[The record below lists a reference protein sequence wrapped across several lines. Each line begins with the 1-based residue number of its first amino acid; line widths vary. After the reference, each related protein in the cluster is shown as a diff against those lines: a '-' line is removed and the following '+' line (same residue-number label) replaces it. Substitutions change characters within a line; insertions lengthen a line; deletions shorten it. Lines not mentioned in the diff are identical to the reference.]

1 MNRFLEALNQKII
14 FTDGATG
21 TMLQRLGL
29 NPGENPSL
37 LCITAPEVIEDIH
50 TAYFKAG
57 SHIVYTNTFSAC
69 APKLEGTGYT
79 VEDIVFA
86 AVNCA
91 KRAAA
96 PYNGMVALDIGPLGE
111 LLEPL
116 GTMPFERAVDLFAE
130 QIRAGVKAG
139 VDLIAIETMMD
150 VYEAKAALLA
160 AKECSDLPVMVTM
173 TFEAGGRTFTGC
185 DIPSMALTLE
195 GHGADVIGVNCSVG
209 PLQLGEI
216 ITELRRWT
224 RLPIAV
230 KPNAGLPN
238 AGGGYDLT
246 AEQFAAGMRT
256 LIDCGASVVGGCC
269 GTSPEYIAALTHATV
284 DKTPVMPPKTIPC
297 AACSSTASVLLDAP
311 IVVGERLNP
320 TGKKLLK
327 QALDDSDM
335 GYILRQAVAQQEDG
349 AQVLDVNVGLPGI
362 DEPAMMAKVVKAI
375 QSVCPLPLQIDSS
388 NPDAIEAGLRVYN
401 GRAIVNSVNGKDEV
415 LDRLLPVVKKYGATV
430 VGLTLDESGIP
441 ETAEG
446 RVDIAKKIIAR
457 CEQAGIPRED
467 IIIDCLTMTV
477 GADQRNAQITLEAVR
492 RVHAL
497 GIKTALGVSNV
508 SFGLPRRDLVNRTF
522 FTMALQAGLNLSI
535 INPADTGMMEALS
548 VFRMLFGFD
557 TNGEDYIRQFAQTT
571 APVIAATAP
580 VASAASAS
588 EKSAQNDVSA
598 AIHAGLDQQAAQ
610 AARDLLES
618 TTPESLIADI
628 LIPVLDD
635 VGKRYEKNEIFL
647 PQLIRSAGAAKAA
660 FDVVRERIA
669 ATKSEQTDRGTIVLA
684 TVQGDIHDI
693 GKNIVRAVLENYGY
707 RIIDLG
713 RDVPPQAVVDAAKSA
728 KAMLCGLSALMTTTL
743 PAMEETIKLL
753 HAQCPD
759 CRVVVGGAVLT
770 ADYAAAIGAHYY
782 AKDASATVAAAR
794 VVFGV

>member
-1 MNRFLEALNQKII
+1 MKRFLEALNKKII
-14 FTDGATG
+14 FTDGAMG
-21 TMLQRLGL
+21 TMLQRSGL

-50 TAYFKAG
+50 AAYFKAG
-57 SHIVYTNTFSAC
+57 SHIVFTNTFSAS

-79 VEDIVFA
+79 VEDVVFA
-86 AVNCA
+86 AAACA

-96 PYNGMVALDIGPLGE
+96 PYDGMVALDIGPLGE

-116 GTMPFERAVDLFAE
+116 GTMPFERAVALFAE
-130 QIRAGVKAG
+130 QIRAGVEAG

-224 RLPIAV
+224 RLPIAA

-238 AGGGYDLT
+238 AGGGYDLS
-246 AEQFAAGMRT
+246 AEQFAAGMRA

-269 GTSPEYIAALTHATV
+269 GTSPEYIVALTHATR
-284 DKTPVMPPKTIPC
+284 DKAPAAPPKTVPC

-311 IVVGERLNP
+311 IIVGERLNP

-327 QALDDSDM
+327 QALTDSDM

-388 NPDAIEAGLRVYN
+388 DPDAIEAGLRVYN

-415 LDRLLPVVKKYGATV
+415 LDRLLPVVKKYGAAV
-430 VGLTLDESGIP
+430 VGLTLDENGIP

-446 RVDIAKKIIAR
+446 RVEIAKKIVAR
-457 CEQAGIPRED
+457 CEQAGIPHGD
-467 IIIDCLTMTV
+467 VIIDCLTMTV

-535 INPADTGMMEALS
+535 INPADAGMMEALS

-557 TNGEDYIRQFAQTT
+557 ANGEDYIRRFAQTT
-571 APVIAATAP
+571 APVATFVPAT
-580 VASAASAS
+580 SAASAP
-588 EKSAQNDVSA
+588 EKGAQNDVSA
-598 AIHAGLDQQAAQ
+598 AIYAGLEQQAAQ

-628 LIPVLDD
+628 LIPVLDN
-635 VGKRYEKNEIFL
+635 VGKRYENNEIFL

-669 ATKSEQTDRGTIVLA
+669 TTKSEQTDRGTIVLA

-713 RDVPPQAVVDAAKSA
+713 RDVPPAAVVDAVKSA

-753 HAQCPD
+753 HAQCPN

-782 AKDASATVAAAR
+782 AKDASATVSAAKI
-794 VVFGV
+794 VFGM

>member
-1 MNRFLEALNQKII
+1 MNRFLEALNKQII
-14 FTDGATG
+14 FTDGAMG
-21 TMLQRLGL
+21 TMLQRSGL

-37 LCITAPEVIEDIH
+37 LCITAPKVIEDIH
-50 TAYFKAG
+50 AAYFKAD
-57 SHIVYTNTFSAC
+57 SNIVFTNTFSAC
-69 APKLEGTGYT
+69 APKLEGTGYS
-79 VEDIVFA
+79 VDDVISA
-86 AVNCA
+86 AVGCA
-91 KRAAA
+91 KCAAA
-96 PYNGMVALDIGPLGE
+96 PFGGMVALDIGPLGE

-116 GTMPFERAVDLFAE
+116 GTMPFEQAVELFAE
-130 QIRAGVKAG
+130 QVRAGVKAG

-173 TFEAGGRTFTGC
+173 TFEASGRTFTGC

-238 AGGGYDLT
+238 AGGGYDLS
-246 AEQFAAGMRT
+246 AEQFADGMRT
-256 LIDCGASVVGGCC
+256 LITCGASVVGGCC
-269 GTSPEYIAALTHATV
+269 GTTPEYILALTHTTNAM
-284 DKTPVMPPKTIPC
+284 TPIPAPKTVPC
-297 AACSSTASVLLDAP
+297 ATCSSTVSVLLNAP

-327 QALDDSDM
+327 QALADSDM

-349 AQVLDVNVGLPGI
+349 AQILDVNVGLPGF

-388 NPDAIEAGLRVYN
+388 DPDAIEAGLRVYN
-401 GRAIVNSVNGKDEV
+401 GRALVNSVNGKDEV
-415 LDRLLPVVKKYGATV
+415 LDRLLPVVKKYGAAV

-446 RVDIAKKIIAR
+446 RVEIAKKIIAR

-467 IIIDCLTMTV
+467 VIIDCLTMTV
-477 GADQRNAQITLEAVR
+477 GADQHNAEITLEAVR

-497 GIKTALGVSNV
+497 GVKTALGVSNV

-522 FTMALQAGLNLSI
+522 FTLALQAGLNLSI
-535 INPADTGMMEALS
+535 INPADAGMMEALS
-548 VFRMLFGFD
+548 VFRMLFGYD
-557 TNGEDYIRQFAQTT
+557 ANGEDYIRRFAQTT
-571 APVIAATAP
+571 AQPAIAAP
-580 VASAASAS
+580 
-588 EKSAQNDVSA
+588 EKSAQGDVAA
-598 AIHAGLDQQAAQ
+598 AIHAGLEQQAAQ
-610 AARDLLES
+610 AAHSLLES
-618 TTPESLIADI
+618 TTPETLIADI

-669 ATKSEQTDRGTIVLA
+669 ASKSEQTDRGTIVLA

-713 RDVPPQAVVDAAKSA
+713 RDVPPAAVVEAVKSA
-728 KAMLCGLSALMTTTL
+728 KATLCGLSALMTTTL

-770 ADYAAAIGAHYY
+770 ADYASAIGAHYY
-782 AKDASATVAAAR
+782 AKDASATVSAAKT
-794 VVFGV
+794 VFGS

>member
-1 MNRFLEALNQKII
+1 MNRFLEALNKQII
-14 FTDGATG
+14 FTDGAMG
-21 TMLQRLGL
+21 TMLQRSGL

-37 LCITAPEVIEDIH
+37 LCITDPKVIEDIH
-50 TAYFKAG
+50 AAYFKAG

-69 APKLEGTGYT
+69 APKLEGTGHS
-79 VEDIVFA
+79 VEEVISA
-86 AVNCA
+86 ATGCA
-91 KRAAA
+91 RRAAA
-96 PYNGMVALDIGPLGE
+96 PYGGMVALDIGPLGE

-116 GTMPFERAVDLFAE
+116 GTMPFERAVELFAE

-139 VDLIAIETMMD
+139 VDLVAIETMMD

-185 DIPSMALTLE
+185 DIPAMALTLE

-224 RLPIAV
+224 RLPIAA

-246 AEQFAAGMRT
+246 AEQFAEGMCA

-269 GTSPEYIAALTHATV
+269 GTTPEYISALTHTASAM
-284 DKTPVMPPKTIPC
+284 TPVSAPNAVPC
-297 AACSSTASVLLDAP
+297 AACSSTVSVLLDAP

-327 QALDDSDM
+327 QALADSDM

-349 AQVLDVNVGLPGI
+349 AQLLDVNVGLPGI

-388 NPDAIEAGLRVYN
+388 DPDAIEAGLRVYN
-401 GRAIVNSVNGKDEV
+401 GRAVVNSVNGKDEV
-415 LDRLLPVVKKYGATV
+415 LDRLLPVVKKYGAAV

-446 RVDIAKKIIAR
+446 RVEIAKKIISR

-467 IIIDCLTMTV
+467 VMIDCLTMTV
-477 GADQRNAQITLEAVR
+477 GADQRNAEITLEAVR

-497 GIKTALGVSNV
+497 GVKTALGVSNV

-522 FTMALQAGLNLSI
+522 FTLALQAGLNLSI
-535 INPADTGMMEALS
+535 INPADAGMMEALS
-548 VFRMLFGFD
+548 VFRMLFGYD
-557 TNGEDYIRQFAQTT
+557 ANGEDYIRRFAQTAAQP
-571 APVIAATAP
+571 APTVIPEKNAP
-580 VASAASAS
+580 GDVA
-588 EKSAQNDVSA
+588 A
-598 AIHAGLDQQAAQ
+598 AIHAGLEQQAAQ
-610 AARDLLES
+610 AARSLLES
-618 TTPESLIADI
+618 ATPEALISDI

-669 ATKSEQTDRGTIVLA
+669 ESKIEQTDRGTIVLA

-713 RDVPPQAVVDAAKSA
+713 RDVPPVTVVEAVKSA
-728 KAMLCGLSALMTTTL
+728 KATLCGLSALMTTTL

-753 HAQCPD
+753 HTQCPD

-770 ADYAAAIGAHYY
+770 ADYASAIGAHYY
-782 AKDASATVAAAR
+782 AKDASATVSAAKI
-794 VVFGV
+794 VFGS

>member
-1 MNRFLEALNQKII
+1 MNRFLEALNKQII
-14 FTDGATG
+14 FIDGAMG
-21 TMLQRLGL
+21 TMLQRSGL

-37 LCITAPEVIEDIH
+37 LCITNPKVIEDIH
-50 TAYFKAG
+50 AAYFKAG
-57 SHIVYTNTFSAC
+57 SHIVYTNTFSASS
-69 APKLEGTGYT
+69 PKLEGTGHS
-79 VEDIVFA
+79 VDDVISA
-86 AVNCA
+86 AVGCA
-91 KRAAA
+91 RRAAA
-96 PYNGMVALDIGPLGE
+96 PFDGMVALDIGPLGE

-116 GTMPFERAVDLFAE
+116 GTMPFERAVELFTQ

-160 AKECSDLPVMVTM
+160 AKECCNLPVIVTM

-185 DIPSMALTLE
+185 DIPAMALTLE

-224 RLPIAV
+224 RLPIAA

-238 AGGGYDLT
+238 AGGGYDLSD
-246 AEQFAAGMRT
+246 EQFADGMRT
-256 LIDCGASVVGGCC
+256 LIACGASVVGGCC
-269 GTSPEYIAALTHATV
+269 GTTPEYIFALTQTANV
-284 DKTPVMPPKTIPC
+284 MTPIPAPKTVPC
-297 AACSSTASVLLDAP
+297 AACSSTVSVLLDAP

-327 QALDDSDM
+327 QALADSDM

-349 AQVLDVNVGLPGI
+349 AQMLDVNVGLPGI

-401 GRAIVNSVNGKDEV
+401 GRAVVNSVNGKDEV
-415 LDRLLPVVKKYGATV
+415 LDRLLPVVKKYGAAV
-430 VGLTLDESGIP
+430 VGLTLDQSGIP

-446 RVDIAKKIIAR
+446 RVEIAKKIITR
-457 CEQAGIPRED
+457 CEHAGIPREHV
-467 IIIDCLTMTV
+467 IIDCLTMTV

-492 RVHAL
+492 QVHAL
-497 GIKTALGVSNV
+497 GVKTALGVSNV

-522 FTMALQAGLNLSI
+522 FTLALQAGLNLSI
-535 INPADTGMMEALS
+535 INPADAGMMEALS
-548 VFRMLFGFD
+548 VFRMLFGYD
-557 TNGEDYIRQFAQTT
+557 ANGEDYIQRFAQTT
-571 APVIAATAP
+571 AQP
-580 VASAASAS
+580 VAVP
-588 EKSAQNDVSA
+588 EKSAKGDVAS
-598 AIHAGLDQQAAQ
+598 AIHAGLEQQAKQ
-610 AARDLLES
+610 SARSLLES

-628 LIPVLDD
+628 LIPTLDD

-669 ATKSEQTDRGTIVLA
+669 ESKSEQANRGTIVLA

-713 RDVPPQAVVDAAKSA
+713 RDVPPTTVVEAVKSA
-728 KAMLCGLSALMTTTL
+728 QATLCGLSALMTTTL
-743 PAMEETIKLL
+743 PAMEETIRLL
-753 HAQCPD
+753 GAQCPD

-782 AKDASATVAAAR
+782 AKDASATVSAAKI
-794 VVFGV
+794 VFDT

>member
-1 MNRFLEALNQKII
+1 MNRFREALHKKII
-14 FTDGATG
+14 FTDGAMG
-21 TMLQRLGL
+21 TMLQRSGL

-50 TAYFKAG
+50 AAYFKAG
-57 SHIVYTNTFSAC
+57 SHIVYTNTFSAS
-69 APKLEGTGYT
+69 APKLEDSGYS
-79 VEDIVFA
+79 VDAVVSA
-86 AVNCA
+86 AVGCA
-91 KRAAA
+91 RRAAD
-96 PYNGMVALDIGPLGE
+96 PYGGLVALDIGPLGE

-116 GTMPFERAVDLFAE
+116 GTLPFERAVALFSE
-130 QIRAGVKAG
+130 QIQAGAKAG

-160 AKECSDLPVMVTM
+160 AKECCDLPVMVTM

-185 DIPSMALTLE
+185 DIPAMALTLE

-209 PLQLGEI
+209 PLQLGEMVA
-216 ITELRRWT
+216 ELRRWT

-246 AEQFAAGMRT
+246 AEQFAQGACA
-256 LIDCGASVVGGCC
+256 LIDRGASVVGGCC
-269 GTSPEYIAALTHATV
+269 GTSPEYIAALTAAARG
-284 DKTPVMPPKTIPC
+284 KAPPKPPTSVPS
-297 AACSSTASVLLDAP
+297 AACSATVSVPLNAP
-311 IVVGERLNP
+311 VVVGERLNP

-327 QALDDSDM
+327 QALADSDM
-335 GYILRQAVAQQEDG
+335 GYILRQAVAQQADG
-349 AQVLDVNVGLPGI
+349 AQLLDVNVGLPGI

-388 NPDAIEAGLRVYN
+388 DPDAIEAGLRVYN
-401 GRAIVNSVNGKDEV
+401 GRAVVNSVNGKDEV
-415 LDRLLPVVKKYGATV
+415 LDRLLPVVKKYGAAV
-430 VGLTLDESGIP
+430 VGLTLDEDGIP

-446 RVDIAKKIIAR
+446 RVAIAQKIIAR
-457 CEQAGIPRED
+457 CAQAGIPRED
-467 IIIDCLTMTV
+467 VIIDCLTMTV

-492 RVHAL
+492 RVSAL
-497 GIKTALGVSNV
+497 GVKTALGVSNV

-522 FTMALQAGLNLSI
+522 FTMALEAGLNLAI
-535 INPADTGMMEALS
+535 INPADAGMMESLS

-557 TNGEDYIRQFAQTT
+557 ANGEDYIRKFAQTT
-571 APVIAATAP
+571 AQAPPAVSGNNAPGGIA
-580 VASAASAS
+580 
-588 EKSAQNDVSA
+588 A
-598 AIHAGLDQQAAQ
+598 AIHAGLEQQAAQ
-610 AARDLLES
+610 GARELLES
-618 TTPESLIADI
+618 TAPEALIADI
-628 LIPVLDD
+628 LIPTLDE

-669 ATKSEQTDRGTIVLA
+669 ASKSEQTDRGTIVLA

-713 RDVPPQAVVDAAKSA
+713 RDVAPATVVEAVKSA
-728 KAMLCGLSALMTTTL
+728 NAALCGLSALMTTTL
-743 PAMEETIKLL
+743 PAMEETIGLL
-753 HAQCPD
+753 KAHCPA

-782 AKDASATVAAAR
+782 AKDASATVAAAK

>member
-14 FTDGATG
+14 FTDGAMG
-21 TMLQRLGL
+21 TMLQRRGL
-29 NPGENPSL
+29 HPGENPSL
-37 LCITAPEVIEDIH
+37 LCITAPKMIEEIH
-50 TAYFKAG
+50 AAYFQAG

-69 APKLEGTGYT
+69 APKLEGTGHS
-79 VEDIVFA
+79 VDEVISA
-86 AVNCA
+86 AVGCA
-91 KRAAA
+91 RRAAA
-96 PYNGMVALDIGPLGE
+96 PYDGMVALDIGPLGG

-116 GTMPFERAVDLFAE
+116 GTMPFERAVELFAE
-130 QIRAGVKAG
+130 QIKAGARAG
-139 VDLIAIETMMD
+139 VDLVAIETMMD

-160 AKECSDLPVMVTM
+160 ARECCDLPVMVTM

-185 DIPSMALTLE
+185 DIPAMALTLE

-224 RLPIAV
+224 RLPIAA

-246 AEQFAAGMRT
+246 PEQFADGMRA
-256 LIDCGASVVGGCC
+256 LVDSGASIVGGCC
-269 GTSPEYIAALTHATV
+269 GTSPEYIAALARAAR
-284 DKTPVMPPKTIPC
+284 DQTPVSPPQTVPC
-297 AACSSTASVLLDAP
+297 AACSSTVSVLLDAP
-311 IVVGERLNP
+311 VVVGERLNP

-327 QALDDSDM
+327 QALADSDM

-349 AQVLDVNVGLPGI
+349 AQILDVNVGLPGI

-388 NPDAIEAGLRVYN
+388 DPDAIEAGLRVYN
-401 GRAIVNSVNGKDEV
+401 GRAVVNSVNGKDEV
-415 LDRLLPVVKKYGATV
+415 LGRLLPVVKKYGAAV
-430 VGLTLDESGIP
+430 VGLTLDEDGIP

-446 RVDIAKKIIAR
+446 RVEIAKKIIAR

-467 IIIDCLTMTV
+467 VIIDCLTMTV

-497 GIKTALGVSNV
+497 GVKTALGVSNV

-535 INPADTGMMEALS
+535 INPADAGMMEALT
-548 VFRMLFGFD
+548 VFRMLFGYD
-557 TNGEDYIRQFAQTT
+557 SNGEDYIRRFAQTT
-571 APVIAATAP
+571 AQAVPAVPEKKAQGD
-580 VASAASAS
+580 VA
-588 EKSAQNDVSA
+588 A
-598 AIHAGLDQQAAQ
+598 AIHAGLEQQAAQ
-610 AARDLLES
+610 AARSLLES
-618 TTPESLIADI
+618 TTPEALIADI
-628 LIPVLDD
+628 LIPVLDE

-669 ATKSEQTDRGTIVLA
+669 ASKSEQTDRGTIVLA

-713 RDVPPQAVVDAAKSA
+713 RDVPPATVVDAVKSA
-728 KAMLCGLSALMTTTL
+728 NAALCGLSALMTTTL

-770 ADYAAAIGAHYY
+770 ADYASAIGAHYY
-782 AKDASATVAAAR
+782 AKDASATVSAAKT
-794 VVFGV
+794 VFGA

>member
-14 FTDGATG
+14 FTDGAMG
-21 TMLQRLGL
+21 TMLQRMGL
-29 NPGENPSL
+29 HPGENPSL
-37 LCITAPEVIEDIH
+37 LCISAPEVIEEIH
-50 TAYFKAG
+50 AAYYKAG

-69 APKLEGTGYT
+69 APKLEGTGHS
-79 VEDIVFA
+79 VEDVIFA

-116 GTMPFERAVDLFAE
+116 GTMPFERAIGLFAE
-130 QIRAGVKAG
+130 QMKAGAKAG

-150 VYEAKAALLA
+150 IYEAKAALLA
-160 AKECSDLPVMVTM
+160 AKECCNLPVMVTM

-185 DIPSMALTLE
+185 DIPAMALTLE

-209 PLQLGEI
+209 PLQLGNI

-224 RLPIAV
+224 RLPIAA

-246 AEQFAAGMRT
+246 AEQFAEGMRT

-269 GTSPEYIAALTHATV
+269 GTSPEYIAALTYTV
-284 DKTPVMPPKTIPC
+284 RDKTPLDPPKTVPC
-297 AACSSTASVLLDAP
+297 AACSSTVSVLLDAP

-327 QALDDSDM
+327 QALSDSDM

-349 AQVLDVNVGLPGI
+349 AQILDVNVGLPGI

-375 QSVCPLPLQIDSS
+375 QSICPLPLQIDSS
-388 NPDAIEAGLRVYN
+388 DPNAIEAGLRVYN
-401 GRAIVNSVNGKDEV
+401 GRAVVNSVNGKDEV
-415 LDRLLPVVKKYGATV
+415 LDRLLPVVKKYGAAV
-430 VGLTLDESGIP
+430 VGLTLDDSGIP
-441 ETAEG
+441 ETADG
-446 RVDIAKKIIAR
+446 RVQIAKKIIAR
-457 CEQAGIPRED
+457 CEQVGIPREA

-492 RVHAL
+492 QVHAL
-497 GIKTALGVSNV
+497 GVKTALGVSNV

-522 FTMALQAGLNLSI
+522 FTLALQAGLNLSI
-535 INPADTGMMEALS
+535 INPADAGMMEALA
-548 VFRMLFGFD
+548 VFRMLFGYD
-557 TNGEDYIRQFAQTT
+557 PNGEDYIGRFAQTT
-571 APVIAATAP
+571 VQSGP
-580 VASAASAS
+580 AASS
-588 EKSAQNDVSA
+588 DKNAQNDVA
-598 AIHAGLDQQAAQ
+598 MAIHSGLEQQAAQ
-610 AARDLLES
+610 AARSLLDL
-618 TTPESLIADI
+618 TTPDALIADL

-635 VGKRYEKNEIFL
+635 IGKRYEKNEIFL

-660 FDVVRERIA
+660 FDVVREKITA
-669 ATKSEQTDRGTIVLA
+669 SKGGQTDRGTIVLA

-713 RDVPPQAVVDAAKSA
+713 RDVPPITVVDAVKSTNA
-728 KAMLCGLSALMTTTL
+728 TLCGLSALMTTTL

-753 HAQCPD
+753 HVQCPD

-770 ADYAAAIGAHYY
+770 ADYASAIGAHYY
-782 AKDASATVAAAR
+782 AKDASATVSAAKK
-794 VVFGV
+794 VFGA

>member
-1 MNRFLEALNQKII
+1 MNRFLEALNNQII
-14 FTDGATG
+14 LTDGAMG
-21 TMLQRLGL
+21 TMLQRSGL

-37 LCITAPEVIEDIH
+37 LCITAPKVIEDIH
-50 TAYFKAG
+50 AAYFKAG
-57 SHIVYTNTFSAC
+57 SHLVFTNTFSAS
-69 APKLEGTGYT
+69 APKLEGTGYS
-79 VEDIVFA
+79 VHDVISA
-86 AVNCA
+86 AVDCA
-91 KRAAA
+91 RRAAT
-96 PYNGMVALDIGPLGE
+96 PFDGMVALDIGPLGE

-116 GTMPFERAVDLFAE
+116 GTMPFEQAVELFAE
-130 QIRAGVKAG
+130 QVRAGVKAG

-209 PLQLGEI
+209 PLQLGKI

-224 RLPIAV
+224 RLTIAV

-238 AGGGYDLT
+238 AGGGYDLS
-246 AEQFAAGMRT
+246 AEQFADGMRT
-256 LIDCGASVVGGCC
+256 LITCGASVVGGCC
-269 GTSPEYIAALTHATV
+269 GTTPEYILELTHTTNAMV
-284 DKTPVMPPKTIPC
+284 PASAPKTVPC
-297 AACSSTASVLLDAP
+297 ATCSSTVSVWLDAP

-327 QALDDSDM
+327 QALADSDM
-335 GYILRQAVAQQEDG
+335 GYVLRQAVAQQEDG
-349 AQVLDVNVGLPGI
+349 AQILDVNVGLPGI

-401 GRAIVNSVNGKDEV
+401 GRALVNSVNGKDEI
-415 LDRLLPVVKKYGATV
+415 LDRLLPVVKKYGAAV

-446 RVDIAKKIIAR
+446 RVEIAKKIIAR

-467 IIIDCLTMTV
+467 VIIDCLTMTV
-477 GADQRNAQITLEAVR
+477 GADQRNAEITLEAVR

-522 FTMALQAGLNLSI
+522 FTLALQAGLNLSI
-535 INPADTGMMEALS
+535 INPADAGMMEALL
-548 VFRMLFGFD
+548 VFRMLFGYD
-557 TNGEDYIRQFAQTT
+557 ANGEDYIRRFAQTT
-571 APVIAATAP
+571 AQPVIAATP
-580 VASAASAS
+580 D
-588 EKSAQNDVSA
+588 KSAQSDVAA
-598 AIHAGLDQQAAQ
+598 AIHAGLEQQSAQ
-610 AARDLLES
+610 AARSLLES
-618 TTPESLIADI
+618 TTPETLIADI

-660 FDVVRERIA
+660 FDVVREQIA
-669 ATKSEQTDRGTIVLA
+669 ASKSEQADHGTIVLA

-713 RDVPPQAVVDAAKSA
+713 RDVPPAAVVEAVKSA
-728 KAMLCGLSALMTTTL
+728 KATLCGLSALMTTTL

-770 ADYAAAIGAHYY
+770 ADYASAIGAHYY
-782 AKDASATVAAAR
+782 AKDASATVSAAKA
-794 VVFGV
+794 VFGS

>member
-1 MNRFLEALNQKII
+1 MNRFLEALGKQII
-14 FTDGATG
+14 FIDGAMG
-21 TMLQRLGL
+21 TMLQHSGL
-29 NPGENPSL
+29 TPGENPSL
-37 LCITAPEVIEDIH
+37 LCISDPKIIEDIH

-57 SHIVYTNTFSAC
+57 SHIVYANTFSAS
-69 APKLEGTGYT
+69 APKLEGSGHS
-79 VEDIVFA
+79 VEDVISA
-86 AVNCA
+86 AVGCA
-91 KRAAA
+91 RRAAV
-96 PYNGMVALDIGPLGE
+96 PFDGMVALDVGPLGE

-116 GTMPFERAVDLFAE
+116 GTMPFEHAVELFAQ
-130 QIRAGVKAG
+130 QINAGTKAG

-160 AKECSDLPVMVTM
+160 AKECCNLPVMVTM
-173 TFEAGGRTFTGC
+173 TFESGGRTFTGC
-185 DIPSMALTLE
+185 DIPAMALTLE
-195 GHGADVIGVNCSVG
+195 GHGADIIGVNCSVG

-238 AGGGYDLT
+238 AGGGYDLS
-246 AEQFAAGMRT
+246 AQQFADGMRA
-256 LIDCGASVVGGCC
+256 LITCGASVVGGCC
-269 GTSPEYIAALTHATV
+269 GTTPEYIMALTQTAGTM
-284 DKTPVMPPKTIPC
+284 MPIAAPKTVPC
-297 AACSSTASVLLDAP
+297 AACSSTVSVLLDAP

-327 QALDDSDM
+327 QALADSDM
-335 GYILRQAVAQQEDG
+335 GYILRQAVAQQKDG
-349 AQVLDVNVGLPGI
+349 AQMLDVNVGLPGI

-388 NPDAIEAGLRVYN
+388 DPDAIEAGLRVYN
-401 GRAIVNSVNGKDEV
+401 GRAVVNSVNGKDEV
-415 LDRLLPVVKKYGATV
+415 LDRLLPVVKKYGAAV

-446 RVDIAKKIIAR
+446 RVEIAKKIIAR
-457 CEQAGIPRED
+457 CEQLGIPRED
-467 IIIDCLTMTV
+467 VIIDCLTMTV
-477 GADQRNAQITLEAVR
+477 GANQHNAEITLEAVR
-492 RVHAL
+492 RIHAL
-497 GIKTALGVSNV
+497 GVKTALGVSNV

-522 FTMALQAGLNLSI
+522 FTLALQAGLNLAI
-535 INPADTGMMEALS
+535 INPADIGMMEALS
-548 VFRMLFGFD
+548 VFRMLFGYD
-557 TNGEDYIRQFAQTT
+557 ENGEEYILRFAQTAAQPIT
-571 APVIAATAP
+571 AP
-580 VASAASAS
+580 
-588 EKSAQNDVSA
+588 EKSAKGDVAA
-598 AIHAGLDQQAAQ
+598 AIHAGLEQQAEQ
-610 AARDLLES
+610 IARSLLES

-628 LIPVLDD
+628 LIPTLDD

-669 ATKSEQTDRGTIVLA
+669 ESKSEQTNRGTVVLA

-713 RDVPPQAVVDAAKSA
+713 RDVPPATVVEAVKSA
-728 KAMLCGLSALMTTTL
+728 KATLCGLSALMTTTL
-743 PAMEETIKLL
+743 PAMEETIRLL
-753 HAQCPD
+753 HVQCPD

-770 ADYAAAIGAHYY
+770 ADYASTIGAHYY
-782 AKDASATVAAAR
+782 AKDASATVSAAKT
-794 VVFGV
+794 VFGS